1 MPTIYGFRDAVGR
14 PRVRVA
20 VRLPSLGE
28 ETIVDFVVDTGAD
41 RTMIHGRDRS
51 RFASEPVRTGSG
63 LAARAR
69 VSGISGTPA
78 PYAVEDAEYIFEEDD
93 GALWSLA
100 GDVHVAL
107 DVAAPGVPS
116 LLGRDVLDR
125 VLFCIS
131 AEEITLEW

>member
-1 MPTIYGFRDAVGR
+1 MGR
-14 PRVRVA
+14 PRVRVT

-28 ETIVDFVVDTGAD
+28 ETIIDFVLDTGAD
-41 RTMIHGRDRS
+41 RTLIHGRDRS
-51 RFASEPVRTGSG
+51 RFAGEPVRTGSG

-69 VSGISGTPA
+69 VSGISGAPA
-78 PYAVEDAEYIFEEDD
+78 PYAVEDAEYVFEEDD

-100 GDVHVAL
+100 SDVHIAL

-116 LLGRDVLDR
+116 LLGRDVLDQ